1 MVKGGLMDT
10 YKQQIKGVEGQG
22 AGAIPKKIATP
33 PLLILYAMTSDS
45 ASVYKRQRVRT

>member
-22 AGAIPKKIATP
+22 AGAIPKKICGSAT
-33 PLLILYAMTSDS
+33 LDS
-45 ASVYKRQRVRT
+45 ICNDF